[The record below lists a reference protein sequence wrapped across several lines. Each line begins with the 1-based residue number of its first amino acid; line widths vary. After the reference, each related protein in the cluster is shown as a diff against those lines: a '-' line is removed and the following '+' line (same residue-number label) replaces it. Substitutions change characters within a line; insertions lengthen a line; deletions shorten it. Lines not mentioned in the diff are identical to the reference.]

1 MNVIE
6 QSQTFEKM
14 SFKSFNGLL
23 IEKSKERKKK
33 KKEGK
38 KERKKERKKRKVI

>member
-23 IEKSKERKKK
+23 IEKSKERKRK
-33 KKEGK
+33 
-38 KERKKERKKRKVI
+38 RKKERKKKERKGK